1 MVVAAAPEPD
11 EEKFEKSANES
22 VALEAFAEAG
32 AVVEGGGDVMKLNAD
47 PPFTAAAGGGAVVT
61 VVAAG
66 GDEIKLKEDPLVA
79 AGGGTVVTVVAT
91 GGGEIKLKEDPLVA
105 AGGGAVVTV
114 VAAGGG
120 EMKLKEEPLVG
131 DAIGLEAVATGGG
144 ASTVAELGA
153 IDAVAA
159 AEKLGLKKSVEL
171 PAVGAEG
178 GGDPNASKFAWNE
191 AADGVVAGCEVAAT
205 GAEKSSR
212 SATGAG
218 AGAGGAARTGGG
230 GAVRMG
236 GADEIGGPAAPGIF
250 VPGIS
255 TAVATTW
262 EGPDDEAC

>member
-66 GDEIKLKEDPLVA
+66 GD
-79 AGGGTVVTVVAT
+79 
-91 GGGEIKLKEDPLVA
+91 EIKLKEDPLVA